1 MKLGIYIFSVIL
13 FATACNREEINNK
26 IQKEIEAEVGVDL
39 LEFDSIAS
47 ASIAYRQNRDLD
59 GDGLDDEIYF
69 EFAGGTHCCYYMSL
83 ELSSKDSLLFYPF
96 EMDGDFTLGVDD
108 NSSDHFQIR
117 DFDNDEL
124 PEIYM
129 EIYTDNDEITPIK
142 LEWTRDYGI
151 TTNYI
156 IFDYING
163 VMEVRDYASN

>member
-1 MKLGIYIFSVIL
+1 MKFSIYVFSVIL
-13 FATACNREEINNK
+13 FATACNMEEVNNK
-26 IQKEIEAEVGVDL
+26 VQKEIEVEEGVDL
-39 LEFDSIAS
+39 LGFDSTAG

-69 EFAGGTHCCYYMSL
+69 EFAGGAHCCYYMSL

-96 EMDGDFTLGVDD
+96 EMDGDFTLGDDD
-108 NSSDHFQIR
+108 NSPDHFQIR

-163 VMEVRDYASN
+163 VMDVRDYASN